1 MTRCSPVPC
10 AIALMA
16 CAAVSP
22 AAAQSAS
29 SDSLRNFVETIL
41 SDFLVADG
49 RPTIRMS
56 ELPEILSDLPLPDGT
71 AVLGSLEYAS
81 FSMSLV
87 RADNPSEALWAMRR
101 RLEES
106 GWAYKPVDVPAGLS
120 FSPAPTSALLCAE
133 NRALS
138 LAVSDAEYIFVV
150 HATNP
155 LLVAQCKEAPARG
168 PNGMPESPIPQV
180 QSPPGALSMGSGG
193 SGGGSN
199 WSSYSNLQ
207 TEWSVRQIMDH
218 YAWEL
223 QRAGVRIGEVTV
235 TEVVAWAPL
244 TIMDSKGTEWRGA
257 ITVSVAATNHR
268 TVHVQVAQ

>member
-1 MTRCSPVPC
+1 MTRCSPILSAV
-10 AIALMA
+10 ALMS
-16 CAAVSP
+16 CAAISP

-49 RPTIRMS
+49 RPTIRLS
-56 ELPEILSDLPLPDGT
+56 VLPEILSVLPLPDGT
-71 AVLGSLEYAS
+71 AVFGSLEYAS

-101 RLEES
+101 GLEEN
-106 GWAYKPVDVPAGLS
+106 GWVYKPVDVPAGLS
-120 FSPAPTSALLCAE
+120 FASAPTSALLCAE

-138 LAVSDAEYIFVV
+138 LAVSDAEYIFVM
-150 HATNP
+150 HATHP
-155 LLVAQCKEAPARG
+155 MFVAQCKEDLARG
-168 PNGMPESPIPQV
+168 PNGIPQSPLPHV
-180 QSPPGALSMGSGG
+180 QSPPGAISVEGGS

-223 QRAGVRIGEVTV
+223 QRAGGHVGEISA
-235 TEVVAWAPL
+235 TEAVAWAPL

-257 ITVSVAATNHR
+257 ITVSIASTNRR